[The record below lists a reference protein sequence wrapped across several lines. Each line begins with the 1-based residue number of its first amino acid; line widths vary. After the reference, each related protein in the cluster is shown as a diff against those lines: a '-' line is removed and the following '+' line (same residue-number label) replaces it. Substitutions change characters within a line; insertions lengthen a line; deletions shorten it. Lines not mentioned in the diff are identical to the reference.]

1 MRNQTLKWPVYLRGM
16 KRPVYSTPAGKT
28 HFMSKFDV
36 GCLHAKTL
44 KVELFSDSN
53 LDDLQEQVNEFLY
66 NIHPDDVKD
75 VKLSSADGTYDI
87 LVIYKE

>member
-1 MRNQTLKWPVYLRGM
+1 ML
-16 KRPVYSTPAGKT
+16 
-28 HFMSKFDV
+28 
-36 GCLHAKTL
+36 KTL

-87 LVIYKE
+87 LVIYIKKSTAKGAFLYVQVSPYK

>member
-1 MRNQTLKWPVYLRGM
+1 ML
-16 KRPVYSTPAGKT
+16 
-28 HFMSKFDV
+28 
-36 GCLHAKTL
+36 KTL

-53 LDDLQEQVNEFLY
+53 LDDLQDQVNEFLY

-75 VKLSSADGTYDI
+75 IKLSSADGTHDI

>member
-1 MRNQTLKWPVYLRGM
+1 
-16 KRPVYSTPAGKT
+16 
-28 HFMSKFDV
+28 MSKFDV
-36 GCLHAKTL
+36 GGVYMLKTL
-44 KVELFSDSN
+44 KIELFSDSN

>member
-1 MRNQTLKWPVYLRGM
+1 ML
-16 KRPVYSTPAGKT
+16 
-28 HFMSKFDV
+28 
-36 GCLHAKTL
+36 KTL

-53 LDDLQEQVNEFLY
+53 LDDLQEQVNEFLS

>member
-16 KRPVYSTPAGKT
+16 KRPVYSTPAGKPT
-28 HFMSKFDV
+28 LCRSLMW
-36 GCLHAKTL
+36 GAYMLKTL